1 MNDPAARHLPERRR
15 ERVGDRQL
23 EDMPAGAVLD
33 ADAHVI
39 HVGAKAGDPR
49 RRLDEHVGA

>member
-1 MNDPAARHLPERRR
+1 
-15 ERVGDRQL
+15 
-23 EDMPAGAVLD
+23 MPAGAVLD

-39 HVGAKAGDPR
+39 HVGTKAGDPR